1 LKKQRMRRSLREVLG
16 EVAVGEGWKGW
27 SHGGDRW
34 SAAVGKD
41 GPEPRRVIR
50 LKRIYNF

>member
-1 LKKQRMRRSLREVLG
+1 LKQKRMRRSLREVLG

-41 GPEPRRVIR
+41 GPGAQESEREVA
-50 LKRIYNF
+50 

>member
-1 LKKQRMRRSLREVLG
+1 VLG

-34 SAAVGKD
+34 SAAVGKH
-41 GPEPRRVIR
+41 GPGEREGGGLSGERY
-50 LKRIYNF
+50 LAAGSLGLGD